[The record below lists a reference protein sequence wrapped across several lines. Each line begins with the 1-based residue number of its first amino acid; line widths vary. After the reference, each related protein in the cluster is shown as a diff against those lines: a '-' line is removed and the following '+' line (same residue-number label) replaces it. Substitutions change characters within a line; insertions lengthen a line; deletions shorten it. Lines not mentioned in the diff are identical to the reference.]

1 MTIRNVSEKFR
12 STSSLLDAEANVI
25 ENTHCWL
32 KRFLNKQNCR
42 IWSDEQPREILEV
55 HWIQKNWITLR
66 QSVQKYY
73 WSPRYEE

>member
-66 QSVQKYY
+66 QFVQKYY